1 MGCISSR
8 RVVVILSARR
18 SMTQS
23 IEERHAAP
31 QPNEKSTSIQDD
43 ARSFRSKVGAL
54 KMLIRTPTAYD
65 SILKYLKQNGRGE
78 YLVCYRDMEE
88 IKGLDD
94 DQMVSRTAAL
104 IWRYKT
110 SFEAVRSRGHVT
122 DTIEYRIWECF
133 GKLRQL
139 DIANA
144 HADVV
149 KKYLIIAQNEI
160 MARLVIPFDDYL
172 GSATYKEWQDSQID
186 AEKQRRQIMLAS
198 RQNSRDN
205 SQNFSLSMTAGEQS
219 GRVSTMHSSRFRE
232 AASPANSFHSTAGG
246 ANLLSA
252 ASNVASSGS
261 AKQQAP
267 FLGADF
273 AVCAADYPEVLVV
286 DDSLVTLKITG
297 LTLERDGH
305 KVERASNGQIAL
317 QLMKSHPNSIREE
330 DEYDDDVSDISDSD
344 DELYGEEASLPRPL
358 PAEPTTQVSQ
368 PVLLSFPNS
377 PSSDHRK
384 AQTTQATD
392 DAAGHSVVPMPGERQ
407 MRRTLTNEHYHQLI
421 VGMSG
426 NIDDETRE
434 RAFRAGM
441 DFFLPKPFTLQKFI
455 ETLRQSRELKRQQ
468 WLQAKGGASAVDSS
482 SAVTDLNTIVDSM
495 AGSSTSTTQHTE
507 SAKTHPQTAT
517 TSAATALAAAV
528 VAAACAAVDGNSA
541 PKAAPNA
548 LVAEQP
554 PLVEAPPDSTSA
566 KEKAKDA
573 AVSPQSLVAPE
584 TVPTPQ

>member
-1 MGCISSR
+1 
-8 RVVVILSARR
+8 
-18 SMTQS
+18 
-23 IEERHAAP
+23 
-31 QPNEKSTSIQDD
+31 
-43 ARSFRSKVGAL
+43 
-54 KMLIRTPTAYD
+54 MLIRTPTAYD

-172 GSATYKEWQDSQID
+172 GSAAYKEWQDAQID

-205 SQNFSLSMTAGEQS
+205 SQNFSLSLTAGEQS
-219 GRVSTMHSSRFRE
+219 GRVSTMHSRFRE
-232 AASPANSFHSTAGG
+232 VASPANSFHSTTGG

-252 ASNVASSGS
+252 ASNGTSSGS

-317 QLMKSHPNSIREE
+317 QLMKSRQYDVVLIDCNMPVMDGFEAVRLFREHERSINDPALFAYRRRPGARRQDPNSIREE

-377 PSSDHRK
+377 PASDHRK
-384 AQTTQATD
+384 AQTTQAAD

-421 VGMSG
+421 IGMSA

-468 WLQAKGGASAVDSS
+468 WLQAKGGAAAVDSS

-517 TSAATALAAAV
+517 STAATALAAAV
-528 VAAACAAVDGNSA
+528 VAAACAAVDGSNSA

-554 PLVEAPPDSTSA
+554 PLVEAPPESTSA
-566 KEKAKDA
+566 KERAKDA
-573 AVSPQSLVAPE
+573 SVPPPSLAAPE
-584 TVPTPQ
+584 AVPTPQ